1 MATTNNQPYYGE
13 IYDSKGNLVGF
24 GILGLPWSKTPEKKE
39 KKRG

>member
-1 MATTNNQPYYGE
+1 MEQKSNQPRYGE

-24 GILGLPWSKTPEKKE
+24 GILGLPWSKTPEKE